1 MDMNY
6 LKEFYD
12 NNKKT
17 FDDYELDINSLND
30 LVDYLCSTLKSNFQ
44 YDFGIDI
51 DTNRLFN
58 LEEKDNSTN
67 KDNIESVELE
77 K

>member
-30 LVDYLCSTLKSNFQ
+30 LVDYLCSTLKSNLQ

-58 LEEKDNSTN
+58 LEEKYNSTN